1 MSQPSSPSSNRDA
14 AKASSS
20 FVNSLA
26 KGLEILSAFSEGDM
40 LGNQQLVELT
50 GLPKATVSRLTS
62 TLVSLGYL
70 RTDPIT
76 RKHFMGTRLLG
87 MGASVQRRIGL
98 QRIAHPYMTQLSAET
113 GLTITLGTRDRL
125 GLVILEVIRPPAV
138 HRLVTNIDVGTVLP
152 LASTA
157 LGLAYIVA
165 APIREQT
172 QILESLRSRFSD
184 EWPILRQRIEQA
196 HSEYLRHGFVTTQ
209 RSWGRDVNGVAVPF
223 LPTPR
228 QTTYVFNFAGPA
240 TRMSMS
246 RMRREL
252 GPLLLQMTQ
261 SLRQE
266 MQQSPGPQLA
276 PPEIYEP

>member
-1 MSQPSSPSSNRDA
+1 
-14 AKASSS
+14 
-20 FVNSLA
+20 
-26 KGLEILSAFSEGDM
+26 M

-70 RTDPIT
+70 RTDLIT

-98 QRIAHPYMTQLSAET
+98 QRIARPYMTQLSAET

-196 HSEYLRHGFVTTQ
+196 HSEYLRHGF
-209 RSWGRDVNGVAVPF
+209 GGCAEFCVNGQSTAGASRPVRKHHEHKKTRRTRRTAVWP
-223 LPTPR
+223 
-228 QTTYVFNFAGPA
+228 AGQLQEA
-240 TRMSMS
+240 
-246 RMRREL
+246 RR
-252 GPLLLQMTQ
+252 PDW
-261 SLRQE
+261 
-266 MQQSPGPQLA
+266 
-276 PPEIYEP
+276 

>member
-1 MSQPSSPSSNRDA
+1 
-14 AKASSS
+14 
-20 FVNSLA
+20 
-26 KGLEILSAFSEGDM
+26 M
-40 LGNQQLVELT
+40 LGNQQLADLT

-196 HSEYLRHGFVTTQ
+196 QTRLFTRVRSVSPSVGLCSVGCAAPAASASQLHPLGCVLYWQRAQWICHSAH
-209 RSWGRDVNGVAVPF
+209 
-223 LPTPR
+223 
-228 QTTYVFNFAGPA
+228 
-240 TRMSMS
+240 
-246 RMRREL
+246 
-252 GPLLLQMTQ
+252 
-261 SLRQE
+261 
-266 MQQSPGPQLA
+266 
-276 PPEIYEP
+276 